1 MDNFYSN
8 LLDIY
13 SNIFSFF
20 QQEVQTFECSS
31 TFDKYIL
38 VLITFNDIRIPSPK
52 NYSKDSTNNSP

>member
-8 LLDIY
+8 FLDIY

-31 TFDKYIL
+31 TFDKY
-38 VLITFNDIRIPSPK
+38 T
-52 NYSKDSTNNSP
+52 TNNIYKYTTNNIQ